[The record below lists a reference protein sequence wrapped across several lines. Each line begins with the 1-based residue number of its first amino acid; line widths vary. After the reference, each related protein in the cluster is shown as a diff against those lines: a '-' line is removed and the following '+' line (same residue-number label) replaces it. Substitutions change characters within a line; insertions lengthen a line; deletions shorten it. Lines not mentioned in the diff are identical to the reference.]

1 MIFNMAHFAKGKAAI
16 KAGQAAV
23 KAGKETVDL
32 VTDILNF
39 LDSLKSFKPDVKSLR
54 INYLEKMTELKLVLT
69 IPQGFTRAYKT
80 IKIPAYEN
88 YSIYELYDGIT
99 FERIK
104 AEWKLKGKN
113 WETDSKNLSASD
125 KYFAIMK
132 GKISDDA
139 LDNIVKLYCSNDPR
153 RTDETDAYWIDSAI
167 KDVPYFVKI
176 YSDLEIDRVNAMV
189 NVGLERQ
196 FISTIPNSIKD
207 FLKAK
212 AEHDIWFG
220 SGEREREVRS
230 SIRYRIARRELGDV
244 SSRDIVKVGNEAQKP
259 ETFLTYVTVDPP
271 FRITNVTRL
280 DTDKIYPERIGVTV
294 QTDLNYHRPF
304 AEGDLTFKKLD
315 FSNYLSKK
323 FDSLIQ
329 VKKANRRVKR

>member
-1 MIFNMAHFAKGKAAI
+1 MFNMAYVAKGKAAM

-32 VTDILNF
+32 VADILNF
-39 LDSLKSFKPDVKSLR
+39 LDSLKSFKPDVKSMR

-69 IPQGFTRAYKT
+69 IPQGLTRAYKT

-88 YSIYELYDGIT
+88 YSIYELYDGVT
-99 FERIK
+99 LERIK

-132 GKISDDA
+132 GKISDEA
-139 LDNIVKLYCSNDPR
+139 LDNIIKLYCSNDPK

-167 KDVPYFVKI
+167 KDVPYFKQI
-176 YSDLEIDRVNAMV
+176 YSDLEVDSVNAVV

-196 FISTIPNSIKD
+196 FVSTIPTSIKK

-220 SGEREREVRS
+220 SGERERELRS
-230 SIRYRIARRELGDV
+230 SIHYRKARRALGDV

-259 ETFLTYVTVDPP
+259 EVFITYVTVDPP
-271 FRITNVTRL
+271 FRITKITHL
-280 DTDKIYPERIGVTV
+280 DTDKIYPEGIGVTV
-294 QTDLNYHRPF
+294 QTELNYNRPF
-304 AEGDLTFKKLD
+304 AEGDLTFKKME

-323 FDSLIQ
+323 FGSLVRQ
-329 VKKANRRVKR
+329 KKAMRRVKR